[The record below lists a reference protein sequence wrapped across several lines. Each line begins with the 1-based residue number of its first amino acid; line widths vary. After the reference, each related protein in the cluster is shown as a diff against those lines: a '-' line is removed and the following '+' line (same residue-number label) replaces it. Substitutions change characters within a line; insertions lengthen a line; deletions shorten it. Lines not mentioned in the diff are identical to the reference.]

1 MRLLG
6 TANRV
11 RPRSVHADRHRTPES
26 ARRRQEAPDPRDE
39 IARVVD
45 SHQDDN
51 QSSKA
56 IVGRNTGSDLVC
68 QGGGLQPLTMEN
80 VLFLVF
86 GVALGAAAAGVWFLS
101 QRQRMVA
108 DLARVSAELAAER
121 RTAAEQRQSLEES
134 HTRLRESFAALSQ
147 DALRENRSDFVQRA
161 EALLK
166 PMRETLDKV
175 QTQVASADR
184 DREGSFRAVTSQ
196 LSGLAQTQEQLR
208 KTTEGLSQALR
219 SPNARGRWGEVQ
231 LRRIVEMAG
240 MLEHCDFEEQAQA
253 TTDDGTRQTP
263 DMIVRLPGGATIVID
278 SKVPIDAYLR
288 AANARDEADR
298 DVHLTGHARQ
308 VKDHVKTLG
317 GKAYWTQFQPSPE
330 FVVMFLPL
338 EPLLAAAFERD
349 DTLLELASSMRVVP
363 ATPMT
368 LMAILRAVAYGW
380 KQQQLAVNAEE
391 IQQLGRDLYD
401 RLATMVDHLSAVGA
415 NLKQAAN
422 SYDKLVG
429 SLEQKVLPG
438 ARRFKDLGVSSNKEL
453 EVAEPLHL
461 TVRRVQKDELTLF
474 DRDDERPVKPS

>member
-1 MRLLG
+1 MGQPPRQERDQVG
-6 TANRV
+6 VIRGRR
-11 RPRSVHADRHRTPES
+11 RPRLERM
-26 ARRRQEAPDPRDE
+26 DPRDE
-39 IARVVD
+39 IARMVD
-45 SHQDDN
+45 GHQDDN
-51 QSSKA
+51 QSSKT
-56 IVGRNTGSDLVC
+56 IVGGHTGRDLVC
-68 QGGGLQPLTMEN
+68 HDGSLQLLTMES

-86 GVALGAAAAGVWFLS
+86 GVALGATAAGVWFLS
-101 QRQRMVA
+101 RRQRMVA
-108 DLARVSAELAAER
+108 DLARVTAELAAER

-134 HTRLRESFAALSQ
+134 HARLRESFAALSQ

-288 AANARDEADR
+288 AANARDDADR
-298 DVHLTGHARQ
+298 DVQLTAHARQ
-308 VKDHVKTLG
+308 VKEHVKTLG

-349 DTLLELASSMRVVP
+349 ETLLELASSMRVVP

-401 RLATMVDHLSAVGA
+401 RLSTMVDHLSSVGA

-422 SYDKLVG
+422 SYDRLVG

-438 ARRFKDLGVSSNKEL
+438 ARRFKELGVSSNKEL

>member
-1 MRLLG
+1 M
-6 TANRV
+6 
-11 RPRSVHADRHRTPES
+11 ES
-26 ARRRQEAPDPRDE
+26 
-39 IARVVD
+39 
-45 SHQDDN
+45 
-51 QSSKA
+51 
-56 IVGRNTGSDLVC
+56 
-68 QGGGLQPLTMEN
+68 

-86 GVALGAAAAGVWFLS
+86 GVALGATAAGVWFLS
-101 QRQRMVA
+101 RRQRMVA
-108 DLARVSAELAAER
+108 DLARVTAELAAER
-121 RTAAEQRQSLEES
+121 RAAIDLQRTLDES
-134 HTRLRESFAALSQ
+134 QARLRESFAALSQ
-147 DALRENRSDFVQRA
+147 DALRENRQDFVQRA

-166 PMRETLDKV
+166 PMRDTLDKV

-288 AANARDEADR
+288 AANARDDADR
-298 DVHLTGHARQ
+298 DVQLAAHARQ
-308 VKDHVKTLG
+308 VRDHVKTLG

-349 DTLLELASSMRVVP
+349 ETLLELASSMRVVP

-401 RLATMVDHLSAVGA
+401 RLSTMVDHLSSVGA

-422 SYDKLVG
+422 SYDRLVG

-438 ARRFKDLGVSSNKEL
+438 ARRFKELGVSSNKEL

-474 DRDDERPVKPS
+474 DREDISDEPTAPDLKVRPPN